1 MKKIALFPGSFDPI
15 TLGHF
20 DIIQR
25 ALPLFDK
32 IIIGVGVN
40 SSKKYLFDLQVREN
54 WIKECFKNNNKIE
67 IINYSGL
74 TVDVCKENNIN
85 FILRGLRT
93 TNDFD
98 FERAIAHINHSLEP
112 SIETVF
118 LLTSQE
124 YASISS
130 SIVRDIILNGGDAS
144 IFLPPAVKI
153 NK

>member
-74 TVDVCKENNIN
+74 TVEVCKENNIN

>member
-124 YASISS
+124 NASISS